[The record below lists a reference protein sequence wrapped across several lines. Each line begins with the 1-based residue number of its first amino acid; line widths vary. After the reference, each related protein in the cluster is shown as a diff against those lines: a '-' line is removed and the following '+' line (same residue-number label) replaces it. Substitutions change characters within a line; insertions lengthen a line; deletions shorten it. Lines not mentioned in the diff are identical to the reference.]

1 MNARTKLSAK
11 GQVVIPKD
19 LRDRMGLTI
28 GDAFEVIS
36 RGDELVL
43 RRETKRKKLSFE
55 EATTQLREL
64 VKYNGPP
71 IPIEK
76 LSWHVIDGDD
86 SY

>member
-19 LRDRMGLTI
+19 VRERMGLVI

-43 RRETKRKKLSFE
+43 RRETRRQKLTFE
-55 EATTQLREL
+55 EATTQLRKL
-64 VKYNGPP
+64 VKYDGPP
-71 IPIEK
+71 IPVEK
-76 LSWHVIDGDD
+76 LSWHDIDGDD
-86 SY
+86 DY